1 MAIQSYD
8 VFVNDSPI
16 GKRSA
21 AEIKKIAADNTI
33 CFLWRNEAEE
43 GPYSSS
49 QLRSMWEQGKVTP
62 DCYFKR
68 PDESEWHPI
77 ADLWHQW
84 FFTDS
89 RSATEDLQSQILAEQ
104 KRTRKL
110 IKIIVAFIVIVFLV
124 SALRGCLG

>member
-1 MAIQSYD
+1 MATPSYD

-16 GKRSA
+16 GKRNV

-33 CFLWRNEAEE
+33 CSLWRNEAEE

-68 PDESEWHPI
+68 ADESEWHPI
-77 ADLWHQW
+77 AELWSQW

-89 RSATEDLQSQILAEQ
+89 MSAAEDLQSQILAEQ
-104 KRTRKL
+104 QRTRKL
-110 IKIIVAFIVIVFLV
+110 IKIIVAFILIAFLV
-124 SALRGCLG
+124 GLLSGLLK